1 MTAVPSLFPLGVL
14 FIHLYDEYLWGL
26 LEKEETWEAA
36 EMLLKEMAEVL
47 FLSLKESVS
56 MQDDYM
62 KSMEHLLVYAV
73 IERVCETLEETASKE
88 THADVGA

>member
-1 MTAVPSLFPLGVL
+1 
-14 FIHLYDEYLWGL
+14 
-26 LEKEETWEAA
+26 
-36 EMLLKEMAEVL
+36 MLLKEMAEVL

-73 IERVCETLEETASKE
+73 IERVRETLEETALKE